1 MQAKLIPLNGGTHI
15 TITRDL
21 SVVGR
26 KKGLCDI
33 IVDHN
38 SISKLHCVITKTDG
52 LLFVRDLG
60 STNGTRVNNQRI
72 LRGAL
77 LPGDELA
84 FARVKYKV
92 FLGPGD
98 PDVSSEDKT
107 EVFITTPITPE
118 QF

>member
-1 MQAKLIPLNGGTHI
+1 MQAKLIPLNGGSPI
-15 TITRDL
+15 IITRDL
-21 SVVGR
+21 CVVGR

-33 IVDHN
+33 VVDHN

-77 LPGDELA
+77 LPGDEIS

-92 FLGPGD
+92 FLGPGE
-98 PDVSSEDKT
+98 PDVTPEDQT
-107 EVFITTPITPE
+107 EVFTMPPAAE
-118 QF
+118 KF